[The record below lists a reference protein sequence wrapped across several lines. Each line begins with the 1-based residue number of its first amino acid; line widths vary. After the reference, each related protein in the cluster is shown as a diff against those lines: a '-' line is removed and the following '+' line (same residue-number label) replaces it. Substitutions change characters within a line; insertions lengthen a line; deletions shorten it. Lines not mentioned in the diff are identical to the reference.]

1 MGYNGGKRVWPQRN
15 SGLSKSSIRFGH
27 KMIRKAVLPAI
38 KLSSSTL
45 GLTSSRKGVLKK
57 QNYYTDYND
66 STNSIGRFDEKY
78 DLQLN
83 EHAGIIPLEIFFLVI
98 TIILFVLAFADILW
112 FGFCYF
118 FGSIT
123 FTLSIILF
131 SIDMIDPSACK
142 NKKVFKQKY
151 PLLIFGILEI
161 LVGLLPFNI
170 YGYLG
175 TPLLYLDVDSF
186 SPRIIDNEA
195 IIIVMIGLALFGWG
209 VYLCLRGN
217 KNKTL

>member
-38 KLSSSTL
+38 KLGSSTL
-45 GLTSSRKGVLKK
+45 GLSSSRKGIYKE
-57 QNYYTDYND
+57 QNYYTDYNNSNN
-66 STNSIGRFDEKY
+66 STGRFDEKY
-78 DLQLN
+78 DLQVN
-83 EHAGIIPLEIFFLVI
+83 EYAGIIPLGIFFLVI
-98 TIILFVLAFADILW
+98 TIILFGLAFADILW
-112 FGFCYF
+112 FGLSYF

-123 FTLSIILF
+123 FTLSMILF
-131 SIDMIDPSACK
+131 SIDMIDPSVCK
-142 NKKVFKQKY
+142 NKNVFKQKY